1 MGGTVMKIFV
11 YILSITALVTG
22 GCVSSS
28 HSLRSSFDS
37 DQVEK
42 IAIVAVEGAVT
53 SDTAKDQIAD
63 IFAMELLDRGYS
75 PIGMAQVRA
84 KLREQELESAELTTI
99 EAAVEAG
106 LILKVPAVMVVDIPH
121 FHEEI
126 AMTAKLI
133 DVEDGSIIW
142 MGKNSGRTG
151 RSASGSL
158 MGVITGTGTPGSS
171 RGGYD
176 NNMLMSGPI
185 AELFSGEVNPALTP
199 AQEQKIQRIVR
210 YICSSLPIRSTTSW

>member
-1 MGGTVMKIFV
+1 MKIFV
-11 YILSITALVTG
+11 YVLSITALITG
-22 GCVSSS
+22 GCVSRS
-28 HSLRSSFDS
+28 HSLSSGYDY

-106 LILKVPAVMVVDIPH
+106 LILKVPVVMVVNIPH

-142 MGKNSGRTG
+142 MGKNTGRTG
-151 RSASGSL
+151 GSVSGSF
-158 MGVITGTGTPGSS
+158 MGVITGTGSGGGT

-185 AELFSGEVNPALTP
+185 AELFGGEVNPALTP
-199 AQEQKIQRIVR
+199 AQEKKIQRIVR
-210 YICSSLPIRSTTSW
+210 YICSSLPIRTTTSW